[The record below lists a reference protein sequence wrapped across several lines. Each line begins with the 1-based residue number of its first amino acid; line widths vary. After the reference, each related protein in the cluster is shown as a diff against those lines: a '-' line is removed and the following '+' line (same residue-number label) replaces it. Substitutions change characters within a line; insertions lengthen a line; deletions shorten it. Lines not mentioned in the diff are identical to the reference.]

1 MSNQHDGVNS
11 AAGNKHTAIGPVT
24 VALASVGAALAPQ
37 AEAAT
42 FTVNNTADSGAGSLR
57 QAIEDAN
64 GAAGAD
70 TVLFQAGV
78 TGTITLTSGRLDV
91 SDSVTITGPG
101 AASLAVSGNNAS
113 QVFYIWSGAAG
124 NVIDVEISGLTI
136 TGGNTSDSGGG
147 IASFY
152 ENLTL
157 DGVVVTGNTTSSVGG
172 GIALFSDYEGDSVTI
187 RNSTISN
194 NTGSYG
200 GGIYIEDTGAP
211 LVIVDSTVTGNT
223 AEADG
228 GGIYLYDPD
237 DDITIERTTIS
248 GNTALGQNNRSPGG
262 TYPASGD
269 GGGIG
274 FYSADSGTF
283 RIVDSTISGNSAGD
297 GGGVFM
303 YDADQPFEIV
313 NTTISGNT
321 VNGQGGGIAFY
332 YAGDNSGRI
341 AHSTITNN
349 YSSNEGGGIYAYDGF
364 VDITHSIVAGNDSD
378 SGFRNLD
385 GSGDFET
392 DFSIIGDVAN
402 PSVTDNG
409 GNQFGIDPMLD
420 VLANNGGST
429 ETHLPLAGSPAIDAG
444 DPAFVGPP
452 NTDQAG
458 NPRVVGGGIDIG
470 ALEVQ
475 AAAAPVPQ
483 VPVPALGLFGL
494 AAAALGIGGVG
505 AVAARRRKRGGGPLA
520 AVALGVA
527 MLGSLH
533 APLAEARNRPDTT
546 RVATTVSSAALEGT
560 SARIAFANG
569 QSLTIDASKLVI
581 RDGRHGV
588 AAARSVDAI
597 ADGQAVVVKTK
608 FNRDGSVREVR
619 VRLFAT
625 LQQAQR
631 SAAKN

>member
-1 MSNQHDGVNS
+1 
-11 AAGNKHTAIGPVT
+11 
-24 VALASVGAALAPQ
+24 
-37 AEAAT
+37 
-42 FTVNNTADSGAGSLR
+42 
-57 QAIEDAN
+57 
-64 GAAGAD
+64 
-70 TVLFQAGV
+70 
-78 TGTITLTSGRLDV
+78 
-91 SDSVTITGPG
+91 
-101 AASLAVSGNNAS
+101 
-113 QVFYIWSGAAG
+113 
-124 NVIDVEISGLTI
+124 
-136 TGGNTSDSGGG
+136 
-147 IASFY
+147 
-152 ENLTL
+152 
-157 DGVVVTGNTTSSVGG
+157 
-172 GIALFSDYEGDSVTI
+172 
-187 RNSTISN
+187 
-194 NTGSYG
+194 
-200 GGIYIEDTGAP
+200 
-211 LVIVDSTVTGNT
+211 
-223 AEADG
+223 
-228 GGIYLYDPD
+228 
-237 DDITIERTTIS
+237 
-248 GNTALGQNNRSPGG
+248 
-262 TYPASGD
+262 
-269 GGGIG
+269 
-274 FYSADSGTF
+274 
-283 RIVDSTISGNSAGD
+283 
-297 GGGVFM
+297 
-303 YDADQPFEIV
+303 
-313 NTTISGNT
+313 
-321 VNGQGGGIAFY
+321 
-332 YAGDNSGRI
+332 
-341 AHSTITNN
+341 
-349 YSSNEGGGIYAYDGF
+349 
-364 VDITHSIVAGNDSD
+364 
-378 SGFRNLD
+378 
-385 GSGDFET
+385 
-392 DFSIIGDVAN
+392 
-402 PSVTDNG
+402 
-409 GNQFGIDPMLD
+409 

-560 SARIAFANG
+560 SARMAFANG